1 VVQRGKWVLE
11 NLLGSPPPP
20 PPPDIPTL
28 ESHQKE
34 GVKLT
39 MRQQMEQHRANPTC
53 ASCHSRMDPIGFSL
67 ENYDGDGKWRS
78 KDAGAVIDASGKMPD
93 GATFQGPAGLKDLLL
108 TKHRDEFIDTFTEKL
123 LTYALG
129 RGVEYY
135 DRPAMRVIIRDA
147 ASQNTTIPA
156 LIQSIVKS
164 PQFQMRRT
172 RES

>member
-1 VVQRGKWVLE
+1 L
-11 NLLGSPPPP
+11 
-20 PPPDIPTL
+20 
-28 ESHQKE
+28 KE
-34 GVKLT
+34 
-39 MRQQMEQHRANPTC
+39 
-53 ASCHSRMDPIGFSL
+53 
-67 ENYDGDGKWRS
+67 
-78 KDAGAVIDASGKMPD
+78 
-93 GATFQGPAGLKDLLL
+93 LLL
-108 TKHRDEFIDTFTEKL
+108 SKYKDEFVSTFTEKL

-135 DRPAMRVIIRDA
+135 DRPAMRGIVNDA